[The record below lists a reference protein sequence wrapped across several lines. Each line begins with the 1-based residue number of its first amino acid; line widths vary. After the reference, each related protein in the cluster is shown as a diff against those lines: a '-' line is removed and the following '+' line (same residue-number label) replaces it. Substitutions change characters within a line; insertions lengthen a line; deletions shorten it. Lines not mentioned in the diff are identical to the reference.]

1 MPEIDAELKA
11 HFIRLFQIALSD
23 DEFSPMEWRL
33 LYQFA
38 EERSVPH
45 EDLDRVL
52 LSSGSKLA
60 IPSSLEE
67 RVGYLHDLCVMI
79 WADGE
84 VNEEERYLLKKYCK
98 QFEFQ
103 DENIEELAAFLLE
116 QVRNGLTKVE
126 LIDLI
131 RNA

>member
-1 MPEIDAELKA
+1 MTEIDAELKA

-23 DEFSPMEWRL
+23 DEFNPMEWRL

-38 EERSVPH
+38 EERNVPH
-45 EDLDRVL
+45 EELDRVL

-67 RVGYLHDLCVMI
+67 RVAYLHDLCVMI

-84 VNEEERYLLKKYCK
+84 VKEEERYLLKKYCR

-103 DENIEELAAFLLE
+103 DENIEELSGFLLE
-116 QVRNGLTKVE
+116 QVKNGLTKDE
-126 LIDLI
+126 LINLI
-131 RNA
+131 KNA